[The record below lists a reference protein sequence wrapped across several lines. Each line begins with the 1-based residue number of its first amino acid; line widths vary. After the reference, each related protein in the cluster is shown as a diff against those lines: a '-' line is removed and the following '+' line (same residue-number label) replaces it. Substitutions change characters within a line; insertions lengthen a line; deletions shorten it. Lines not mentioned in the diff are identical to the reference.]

1 MGQLIDALLAF
12 SRLGRSTLAIQ
23 EVDMAALVR
32 AVVDELAPAATSRPQ
47 LAVREMPK
55 ANGDPMLLRQVWV
68 NLISNAIKFTSP
80 CAQPRIEIGG
90 HRDGGRCVWFVRDN
104 GAGFDMRY
112 YDKLFGVFQRF
123 HSAEDFP
130 GSGVGLAIVS
140 RIVSRHGGTVWAE
153 GKVDGGATFY
163 FALPKEKA
171 HERD

>member
-1 MGQLIDALLAF
+1 
-12 SRLGRSTLAIQ
+12 
-23 EVDMAALVR
+23 MAALVR

-55 ANGDPMLLRQVWV
+55 ANGDPVLLRQVWV
-68 NLISNAIKFTSP
+68 NLISNAIKFTGP
-80 CAQPRIEIGG
+80 CAQPQIEIGG
-90 HRDGGRCVWFVRDN
+90 HRDGERCVYFVRDN
-104 GAGFDMRY
+104 GVGFDMRY

-123 HSAEDFP
+123 HRAEDFP
-130 GSGVGLAIVS
+130 GTGVGLAIVS

-153 GKVDGGATFY
+153 GKINEGATFY